1 MTRTHPRARAWRA
14 ALALCLLAPAGALA
28 QPAEPPGA
36 GPAPEQVEVRVLRA
50 GRALPGV
57 RVRAWRRGLEA
68 GRPALEGQT
77 DARGRCW
84 LRSAVG
90 PLTVVVSAE
99 GRSWLARPGQPLDV
113 DADDTLEARVE
124 APPGAGPIEV
134 VLAVGAIE
142 LSRARV
148 AGGRVALSWAPG
160 EGLVVEATAPG
171 LVPARGAVGGAGALS
186 ELALRPG
193 ETGALRGRVMGADG
207 LALADAVVRLTRGEA
222 APPLLAAT
230 DRLGWFGF
238 PCLEAGVVALEVVPP
253 GAPVPVLRG
262 DARVLAGEDAE
273 VQLRVQAPGALAVL
287 VRDGD
292 QPLEGCEVQLI
303 DPCVTRFGG
312 WPESL
317 VQPVAAS
324 DPTGLA
330 RFPALPAGRY
340 LVRTHPPGRGAPLLG
355 EVEVRPGANQRLI
368 LEAVRPREL
377 KVRVLDPEGNPVP
390 GVFMDVSMPG
400 INWQGMPTAHTGGDG
415 VATFFDLP
423 PGRAEVHLGRE
434 GQWRMV
440 QASGAEATF
449 TWSPAAALTL
459 TGQVEDWSGPVLVAC
474 ALPDVVHMTRGAA
487 VADGRLE
494 ARVGPPGGPSR
505 VFLLA
510 RDRRLA
516 PLEVAPGPGGFQ
528 VAFQP
533 GARLTGRLVDAES
546 GRGVPGRVRVRGA
559 LGGVLE
565 ARAQWLGGT
574 DHDPW
579 ITVNEWAQATG
590 PEGAFE
596 LIGLPPGPL
605 ELVLEG
611 VGAVARSEAVP
622 PLESGEARDL
632 GQLRVEPR

>member
-1 MTRTHPRARAWRA
+1 MLELSESSRE
-14 ALALCLLAPAGALA
+14 LA
-28 QPAEPPGA
+28 
-36 GPAPEQVEVRVLRA
+36 VRV
-50 GRALPGV
+50 
-57 RVRAWRRGLEA
+57 
-68 GRPALEGQT
+68 
-77 DARGRCW
+77 
-84 LRSAVG
+84 
-90 PLTVVVSAE
+90 
-99 GRSWLARPGQPLDV
+99 V
-113 DADDTLEARVE
+113 DPQGE
-124 APPGAGPIEV
+124 P
-134 VLAVGAIE
+134 
-142 LSRARV
+142 V
-148 AGGRVALSWAPG
+148 AG
-160 EGLVVEATAPG
+160 
-171 LVPARGAVGGAGALS
+171 
-186 ELALRPG
+186 
-193 ETGALRGRVMGADG
+193 
-207 LALADAVVRLTRGEA
+207 
-222 APPLLAAT
+222 
-230 DRLGWFGF
+230 
-238 PCLEAGVVALEVVPP
+238 
-253 GAPVPVLRG
+253 
-262 DARVLAGEDAE
+262 
-273 VQLRVQAPGALAVL
+273 
-287 VRDGD
+287 
-292 QPLEGCEVQLI
+292 
-303 DPCVTRFGG
+303 
-312 WPESL
+312 
-317 VQPVAAS
+317 
-324 DPTGLA
+324 
-330 RFPALPAGRY
+330 
-340 LVRTHPPGRGAPLLG
+340 
-355 EVEVRPGANQRLI
+355 
-368 LEAVRPREL
+368 
-377 KVRVLDPEGNPVP
+377 
-390 GVFMDVSMPG
+390 VFLDVSMPG

-459 TGQVEDWSGPVLVAC
+459 TGQVEGWSGPVLVAC

-516 PLEVAPGPGGFQ
+516 PLEVAPGRGGFQ